1 MILTALSSPEIW
13 MSFLTLALLEVVLG
27 IDNLVFLSVV
37 TERLPA
43 HQAKRARQIGLM
55 GALVMR
61 VILLFGI
68 TIIIGLTAPLVTFG
82 DFTVSWRDIILG
94 AGGLFLIYKGT
105 SEIHGEVEGDFAHGK
120 ARVSLSMMSAIGQI
134 MVLDMVFSLDSIV
147 TAVGMTSNLGVM
159 IAAISFAIL
168 VMLFAAEP
176 VAAFIQRHPT
186 TKMLALSFLL
196 LIGVA
201 LVADAMHFHIPRG
214 YLYFAITF
222 SILVEGLNLLA
233 LKRRRRDQDI
243 ASK

>member
-105 SEIHGEVEGDFAHGK
+105 SEIHGDRKSV
-120 ARVSLSMMSAIGQI
+120 V
-134 MVLDMVFSLDSIV
+134 
-147 TAVGMTSNLGVM
+147 
-159 IAAISFAIL
+159 
-168 VMLFAAEP
+168 
-176 VAAFIQRHPT
+176 
-186 TKMLALSFLL
+186 
-196 LIGVA
+196 
-201 LVADAMHFHIPRG
+201 
-214 YLYFAITF
+214 
-222 SILVEGLNLLA
+222 
-233 LKRRRRDQDI
+233 
-243 ASK
+243 